1 AHELFLRLVGGV
13 PLQPLYAAA
22 ECRDRPLTLLV
33 GAERRHQCKPSA
45 TFLRAAPS
53 RFRRRCR
60 SRRSA
65 RTAANA
71 RSLFLVGLEGGTHG
85 GGGPCSRRRVL
96 AEPLLRLLLG
106 LELGFEVVFATLLF
120 IGLTGLG
127 GIALAPLHALA
138 RLADQRLFLSDF
150 ALLGLAQPGIA
161 QRARTGGTLF
171 FGKGSQH
178 DP

>member
-1 AHELFLRLVGGV
+1 
-13 PLQPLYAAA
+13 
-22 ECRDRPLTLLV
+22 
-33 GAERRHQCKPSA
+33 
-45 TFLRAAPS
+45 
-53 RFRRRCR
+53 RRCR
-60 SRRSA
+60 SRRST

-71 RSLFLVGLEGGTHG
+71 RSLFLVGFEGGTHG
-85 GGGPCSRRRVL
+85 GGPCRRRRVL
-96 AEPLLRLLLG
+96 RGPLLRLLLG